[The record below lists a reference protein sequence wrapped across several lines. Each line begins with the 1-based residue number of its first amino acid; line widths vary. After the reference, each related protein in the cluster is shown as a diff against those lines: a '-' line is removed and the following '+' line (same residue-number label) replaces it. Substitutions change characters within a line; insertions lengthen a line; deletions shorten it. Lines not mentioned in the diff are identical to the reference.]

1 MSDYLWDKSGPPDPE
16 IERLEKLLA
25 PLGMKPKSR
34 TIMHKRVW
42 IPVAIAACLLLGW
55 IVSHRTVS
63 PWQVRTLAGNPAAE
77 SGRTIHT
84 DSKSR
89 ARLELTDVGQVELEP
104 DTNLRVL
111 SAQNLD
117 LTRGTIHAE
126 IWAPPGQFSVNTPS
140 ARTVDLGCAYTLKVD
155 DHGIGLVEVT
165 AGWVAFESN
174 GRESFIP
181 AAAAC
186 ETKPGRGPGV
196 PYYQDAT
203 AALQE
208 AVHQYD
214 SGAQTVPIIL
224 REARQR
230 DAITLWHLLRRVP
243 TAERGEVYD
252 RMAALIQI
260 PSSITRDG
268 VVAGNATML
277 DNLWNSL
284 DLGDTSWWR
293 MWKSRTP

>member
-16 IERLEKLLA
+16 IERLEKLLCT
-25 PLGMKPKSR
+25 LGMQRKSR
-34 TIMHKRVW
+34 TILHKRVW
-42 IPVAIAACLLLGW
+42 IPVAIAACLLLAW
-55 IVSHRTVS
+55 IITHRTV
-63 PWQVRTLAGNPAAE
+63 PTWQIRTLAGNPAAE

-84 DSKSR
+84 DGKSR
-89 ARLELTDVGQVELEP
+89 ARLELSDVGQVELEP
-104 DTNLRVL
+104 DTSLRVL
-111 SAQNLD
+111 SAQSLD

-126 IWAPPGQFSVNTPS
+126 IWAPPGQFFVNTPS

-155 DHGIGLVEVT
+155 DHGIGLVQVT
-165 AGWVAFESN
+165 VGWVAFESH

-186 ETKPGRGPGV
+186 ETRPGRGPGV
-196 PYYQDAT
+196 PYYQDASP
-203 AALQE
+203 ALLE
-208 AVHQYD
+208 AVHQFD
-214 SGAQTVPIIL
+214 AGAQSVPAIL

-243 TAERGEVYD
+243 PAERGEVFD

-260 PSSITRDG
+260 PSTVTREG
-268 VVAGNATML
+268 VVAGDAAML